1 MGSNTPKKSL
11 VTERDVDLL
20 LSLYKY
26 RYLTSS
32 QVRRLHFP
40 SQQTANRRIR
50 ALEDALYVGAAFV
63 PGLEE
68 RLVCLKRKGAD
79 VVAERLR
86 VVPEKLGW
94 KKKLELPKDP
104 YFVRH
109 FAAVNDFR
117 IALSAA
123 CEARDDLSLL
133 GFIPEYEG
141 ARTPKGIVRKYLR
154 DVVSDIRSPHDK
166 ITHTPDGV
174 FALRKNGKTALFF
187 LEVDRGT
194 ETIADGE
201 NGFMKTIRFYLNYL
215 AEGGFE
221 RYGADFSIT
230 EPFRVFRVL
239 VVTTSLRRL
248 ENMRTAGGAL
258 AFEPDAAKR
267 LIWVTAEAAVA
278 CGNLLSSV
286 WTSLDPRDDR
296 SYAIVR

>member
-1 MGSNTPKKSL
+1 MGSHTPKKSL

-50 ALEDALYVGAAFV
+50 ALEVALYVGAAFV

-68 RLVCLKRKGAD
+68 RLLCLRRKGAD

-94 KKKLELPKDP
+94 KKNLGMPKDP

-117 IALSAA
+117 IALTTA
-123 CEARDDLSLL
+123 CEARDDLLLL
-133 GFIPEYEG
+133 GFIPESEG
-141 ARTPKGIVRKYLR
+141 VRTPKGMVRKYLR
-154 DVVSDIRSPHDK
+154 DVVSDVRSPNDT

-174 FALRKNGKTALFF
+174 FALQKNGKSALFF
-187 LEVDRGT
+187 LEIDRGT
-194 ETIADGE
+194 ETITDGE
-201 NGFMKTIRFYLNYL
+201 KGFLKTIRFYLHYL
-215 AEGGFE
+215 LRGGFE
-221 RYGADFSIT
+221 RYGADFSVT
-230 EPFRVFRVL
+230 DPFRVFRVL

-248 ENMRTAGGAL
+248 ENIRAAGGAL
-258 AFEPDAAKR
+258 VFEPEKAKR

-278 CGNLLSSV
+278 CGNVLSNV
-286 WTSLDPRDDR
+286 WASLDPRDDR
-296 SYAIVR
+296 SYAIVP